1 MQGILPSLKKVLS
14 IALSQHWWFPLIM
27 VLILIPVSQNHF
39 ILFHTLVEFFAIS
52 VAIISAIVAWH
63 TYVLAK
69 NHYLLLLGCGYFF
82 VGALDLGHTLTFEGL
97 PFLEHDS
104 GNISL
109 QFWVGARFLE
119 AILLLIAPLFI
130 HATFKPRNLVWLL
143 ATLSFVLCLAIFNAW
158 LPALF
163 MVDQGLTLTK
173 VISEYLIILL
183 LLAALFSFW
192 QVRDEVEARNFVLI
206 SISII
211 LTIFAEF
218 SFTLYSNFSDVMI
231 TIGHMLKL
239 LSFWAIYVVLIESSL
254 REPFKSLARDA
265 NTYDAVPDETLVVER
280 SGIVR
285 QVNEA
290 VRRVA
295 NKGKE
300 DCIGATCHELQHDPL
315 VNEQDCDICT
325 SIRAGENLTRS
336 VFYNAVQRQWFEVT
350 LSPVGHGEHSLGMV
364 HVRRNITE
372 AVEAQQRS
380 EIFNRLYTVLSHT
393 NKAIANASSR
403 QMLFADICEFAVRY
417 GGFKMAWIGLI
428 NNQVVKPQVHAGDE
442 TGYLR
447 AMEIRVD
454 DSALA
459 RGPVGRAAKLNQV
472 VCVNN
477 TQLDADFAPWRE
489 AARERGFQALAAV
502 PLTVNNK
509 VIGIYSIY
517 SEKSDVFDD
526 KMISLLASL
535 GRDMSA
541 AMLRLQERQKRQQ
554 AEAKIQQLSQVVEQN
569 AHAILITDT
578 DFKIEYVNRAFT
590 VLTGYLLQE
599 ILYKTPTILR
609 SRYTDDDTYEDI
621 NRTLKAG
628 REWSGQIRNQRKDG
642 SLYWSLQSIA
652 PIKNEDDEVT
662 HYVST
667 SEDNTD
673 LHDAQQTIEQL
684 AFYDPLTNLPNRR
697 LLSDRLQQALEHAP
711 RDQHKMVAV
720 MVFDLDNFKTVNDSL
735 GHNYGDELLKHV
747 ANIFQSQVRSE
758 DTVSRQGGDE
768 FTIVLSGMSHIEK
781 IAEIADGILQKLSHP
796 INLSG
801 HQVVIGTSIGIAVYP
816 NDADSYDELL
826 RNADMAMYHAKEEGK
841 NNFQFFMPE
850 MNKQAHHR
858 LLLENKL
865 RNAIE
870 QNHFQL
876 FYQPQVDLKTGEI
889 SGTEALIRWL
899 DPEQGMISPAEF
911 IPLAE
916 DTGLIGQIG
925 DWVIETACREM
936 KALQDK
942 GFPKVKV
949 AVNVSAFQFR
959 HGKHLTEVIS
969 KALAEYQYPAKLLAL
984 ELTESI
990 LIDDIKETLKIL
1002 NALRALDI
1010 TLAIDDFGTG
1020 YSSLSYLKQL
1030 PIDILKIDQ
1039 SFIRDITTDN
1049 SDKAIVS
1056 AIIAMSQ
1063 QLEIDVLAEGVETLE
1078 HHTVLQAQGC
1088 DYVQGYLYCRPIPA
1102 DELLSRWQKNS
1113 LLDSKL

>member
-1 MQGILPSLKKVLS
+1 MQGILHPLNKVLT
-14 IALSQHWWFPLIM
+14 IILSQHWWLPLLM
-27 VLILIPVSQNHF
+27 VLVLIPISLTHF
-39 ILFHTLVEFFAIS
+39 TLFHTLVEFFAVC

-82 VGALDLGHTLTFEGL
+82 IGSLDLGHTFTFKGL

-109 QFWVGARFLE
+109 QFWIGARLLE

-130 HATFKPRNLVWLL
+130 YSTFRPRNLIWLL
-143 ATLSFVLCLAIFNAW
+143 TGITLLFCLAIYNAW

-163 MVDQGLTLTK
+163 IDGQGLTLTK

-183 LLAALFSFW
+183 LVAALVSFW
-192 QVRDEVEARNFVLI
+192 RVRGEIEHRNFVLI
-206 SISII
+206 SFSIL
-211 LTIFAEF
+211 LTIVAEF
-218 SFTLYSNFSDVMI
+218 AFTLYSDFSDLMI
-231 TIGHMLKL
+231 IFGHMLKL
-239 LSFWAIYVVLIESSL
+239 LSFWAIYVALIESSL

-290 VRRVA
+290 VRRLA
-295 NKGKE
+295 NMGKE
-300 DCIGATCHELQHDPL
+300 DCIGSRCHDLQHDPSIA
-315 VNEQDCDICT
+315 EEDCEICL
-325 SIRAGENLTRS
+325 SIRTGKYLTKS
-336 VFYNAVQRQWFEVT
+336 VFHNAIQKTWFEVS
-350 LSPVGHGEHSLGMV
+350 LSPVGHGELSLAMV
-364 HVRRNITE
+364 HVRRDITE

-380 EIFNRLYTVLSHT
+380 ETFNRLYTVLSQT
-393 NKAIANASSR
+393 NKAIADASSR
-403 QMLFADICEFAVRY
+403 QMLFADICEFAVKY

-428 NNQVVKPQVHAGDE
+428 NNHIVKPQAHAGDE
-442 TGYLR
+442 SGYLR
-447 AMEIRVD
+447 TMEIRVD

-459 RGPVGRAAKLNQV
+459 RGPVGQAAKLNRV

-477 TQLDADFAPWRE
+477 TQLDADFSPWRD
-489 AARERGFQALAAV
+489 AAKERGYLALAAV
-502 PLTVNNK
+502 PLSVSGK
-509 VIGIYSIY
+509 VVGIYTMY
-517 SEKSDVFDD
+517 SEQRDVFDD
-526 KMISLLASL
+526 EMLALLASL
-535 GRDMSA
+535 GRDIGT
-541 AMLRLQERQKRQQ
+541 AMLRLQERQKRLQ

-569 AHAILITDT
+569 AHAILIMGT

-590 VLTGYLLQE
+590 VLNGYVLAE
-599 ILYKTPTILR
+599 ILDKTPDILR
-609 SRYTDDDTYEDI
+609 SRYTDDDTYEGI

-642 SLYWSLQSIA
+642 SLYWALQSIT
-652 PIKNEDDEVT
+652 PIRNEGGDVT
-662 HYVST
+662 HFVST

-673 LHDAQQTIEQL
+673 LHDAQQTIAQL

-697 LLSDRLQQALEHAP
+697 LLSDRLQQALEHAQRSP
-711 RDQHKMVAV
+711 DTMVAV

-768 FTIVLSGMSHIEK
+768 FTIVLSGMRQIKK
-781 IAEIADGILQKLSHP
+781 IAQIADNILQKLSFP
-796 INLSG
+796 MNLSG
-801 HQVVIGTSIGIAVYP
+801 HQVVIGSSIGIAVYP
-816 NDADSYDELL
+816 NDGQSHDELL
-826 RNADMAMYHAKEEGK
+826 RNADMAMYYAKEEGK

-865 RNAIE
+865 RHAIE
-870 QNHFQL
+870 EKHFQL
-876 FYQPQVDLKTGEI
+876 FYQPQMDLKTGEI
-889 SGTEALIRWL
+889 IGTEALIRWI
-899 DPEQGMISPAEF
+899 DPEQGIIAPAEF
-911 IPLAE
+911 IHLAE

-942 GFPKVKV
+942 GFPKIKV
-949 AVNVSAFQFR
+949 AINVSAFQFR
-959 HGKHLTEVIS
+959 HGKHLTDVIRN
-969 KALAEYQYPAKLLAL
+969 ALVKYQYPAELLAL

-990 LIDDIKETLKIL
+990 LIDDVRETLNIL
-1002 NALRALDI
+1002 NVMRDLGI

-1020 YSSLSYLKQL
+1020 YSSLSYLKQF
-1030 PIDILKIDQ
+1030 PIDVLKIDQ
-1039 SFIRDITTDN
+1039 SFIRDITTDS

-1056 AIIAMSQ
+1056 AIIAMAG
-1063 QLEIDVLAEGVETLE
+1063 QLEIDVLAEGVETRE
-1078 HHTVLQAQGC
+1078 HEAFLQAQGC
-1088 DYVQGYLYCRPIPA
+1088 DYVQGYLYCKPISK
-1102 DELLSRWQKNS
+1102 DELFSRWQKQE
-1113 LLDSKL
+1113 LTAK